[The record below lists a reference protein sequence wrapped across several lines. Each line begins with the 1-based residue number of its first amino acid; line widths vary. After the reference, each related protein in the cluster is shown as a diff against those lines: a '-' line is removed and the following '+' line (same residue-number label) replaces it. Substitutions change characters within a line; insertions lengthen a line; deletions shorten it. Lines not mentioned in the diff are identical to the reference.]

1 MKEYFGQNIWGEI
14 ISLPNSTR
22 VGGFV
27 DIGNPNFGEDCLIEA
42 MVTIPPGWKFGN
54 RIFVG
59 PSVHFANDK
68 HPNLQESFEP
78 QGGIVEDDVV
88 IGMGSLINKS
98 IPSGCLA
105 GGVPAKILKQDIYPS
120 VWSINRLEE
129 IKQSY
134 QERANWLGLPCDLHP
149 FPDGFYING
158 QVFQVSTRGCPV
170 DLDETGEDFR
180 NFLRQRGIRFRT
192 GKPYKASNRR
202 PVCSI

>member
-88 IGMGSLINKS
+88 IGMGALIAPGITLGKGCVIGMGAVVIKS
-98 IPSGCLA
+98 VPPGETWV
-105 GGVPAKILKQDIYPS
+105 GNPAKKIKANKIDFES
-120 VWSINRLEE
+120 NDHWS
-129 IKQSY
+129 K
-134 QERANWLGLPCDLHP
+134 HP
-149 FPDGFYING
+149 E
-158 QVFQVSTRGCPV
+158 
-170 DLDETGEDFR
+170 L
-180 NFLRQRGIRFRT
+180 
-192 GKPYKASNRR
+192 
-202 PVCSI
+202 